1 MRAKRSKLLREIPRF
16 TRNRLRNPP
25 NSIVRGRLPRA
36 FGARNDT
43 QLMDR
48 LISKLL
54 FFAACSS
61 TAILALIALFIFKEG
76 VPIMAKSGLFHFLLG
91 REWSPLQGQFGIFPF
106 IIGSLW
112 ITFGALILGVPLGVS
127 CAVYLAEFAPKKWVN
142 VLKPA
147 IELLAGIPSVVY
159 GFMGVMWL
167 APIIRTH
174 LGGPG
179 LSILAASCV
188 LAIMT
193 LPTIVGVSIDAI
205 QAVPKSFKEGS
216 LALGATE
223 WQTTWRVLLP
233 AARSGILAGVILG
246 MGRAV
251 GETMAVI
258 MISGNATAI
267 PTSVLDSVRTLTA
280 NIAIEMGYAVGAH
293 REALFATGVVLFFF
307 IMILNIVA
315 LKVSKRKF

>member
-1 MRAKRSKLLREIPRF
+1 
-16 TRNRLRNPP
+16 
-25 NSIVRGRLPRA
+25 
-36 FGARNDT
+36 
-43 QLMDR
+43 MDR
-48 LISKLL
+48 IISKIL

-61 TAILALIALFIFKEG
+61 TAVLALIALFIFKEG
-76 VPIMAKSGLFHFLLG
+76 VPIMAKLGVGHFLFG
-91 REWSPLQGQFGIFPF
+91 REWAPLDGQFGIFTF

-112 ITFGALILGVPLGVS
+112 VTFGALILGVPLGVA
-127 CAVYLAEFAPKKWVN
+127 CAVYLAEFAPKKWVTF
-142 VLKPA
+142 LKPA

-159 GFMGVMWL
+159 GFLGVMWL
-167 APIIRTH
+167 APLIRNH

-188 LAIMT
+188 LAIMI
-193 LPTIVGVSIDAI
+193 LPTIVGVSVDAI
-205 QAVPKSFKEGS
+205 QAVPKNYKEGS

-258 MISGNATAI
+258 MISGNATKI
-267 PTSVLDSVRTLTA
+267 PHSMLDSVRTLTA
-280 NIAIEMGYAVGAH
+280 NIAIEMGYAMGDH
-293 REALFATGVVLFFF
+293 RQALFATGVVLFFF
-307 IMILNIVA
+307 IMILNIFA
-315 LKVSKRKF
+315 LKASKRKF

>member
-1 MRAKRSKLLREIPRF
+1 
-16 TRNRLRNPP
+16 
-25 NSIVRGRLPRA
+25 
-36 FGARNDT
+36 
-43 QLMDR
+43 MDKF
-48 LISKLL
+48 ISKLL
-54 FFAACSS
+54 FAAACSS

-76 VPIMAKSGLFHFLLG
+76 VPIMAKSGFGHFLLG
-91 REWSPLQGQFGIFPF
+91 RDWQPMEGQFGIFPF
-106 IIGSLW
+106 IVGSLW
-112 ITFGALILGVPLGVS
+112 VTFGALMLGVPLGVA

-159 GFMGVMWL
+159 GFLGVMWL
-167 APIIRTH
+167 APIIREH

-179 LSILAASCV
+179 LSIFAASCV
-188 LAIMT
+188 LAIMI
-193 LPTIVGVSIDAI
+193 LPTIVSISIDSI
-205 QAVPKSFKEGS
+205 NAVPRNYREGS

-258 MISGNATAI
+258 MISGNATII
-267 PTSVLDSVRTLTA
+267 PSSMLDSVRTLTA
-280 NIAIEMGYAVGAH
+280 NIAIEMGYAVGEH
-293 REALFATGVVLFFF
+293 REALFATGVVLFVF
-307 IMILNIVA
+307 IMALNAGA
-315 LKVSKRKF
+315 LRFVRRKF

>member
-1 MRAKRSKLLREIPRF
+1 
-16 TRNRLRNPP
+16 
-25 NSIVRGRLPRA
+25 
-36 FGARNDT
+36 
-43 QLMDR
+43 MDK

-54 FFAACSS
+54 FIAACSS

-76 VPIMAKSGLFHFLLG
+76 LPIMIKSGFAHFLLG
-91 REWSPLQGQFGIFPF
+91 REWQPLSGQFGIFVF
-106 IIGSLW
+106 IIGSLCV
-112 ITFGALILGVPLGVS
+112 TFGALILGVPLGVS

-159 GFMGVMWL
+159 GFLGVMWL
-167 APIIRTH
+167 APLIRNY

-188 LAIMT
+188 LAIMI
-193 LPTIVGVSIDAI
+193 LPTIVSVSIDAI
-205 QAVPKSFKEGS
+205 NAVPKNYKEGS

-233 AARSGILAGVILG
+233 SARSGILAGVILG

-258 MISGNATAI
+258 MISGNATRLPSSI
-267 PTSVLDSVRTLTA
+267 LDSVRTLTA
-280 NIAIEMGYAVGAH
+280 NIAIEMGYAVGDH
-293 REALFATGVVLFFF
+293 REALFATGVVLFVF
-307 IMILNIVA
+307 IMMLNAVA
-315 LKVSKRKF
+315 LKFSKRKF